1 MQATL
6 TRTLASLPLV
16 ADKIARSMFR
26 NLQIG
31 SCVVIL
37 IAAAAGW
44 NFSHAATPAPDQD
57 QEFSRDLLAR
67 ARVFPEIGPGVVAIK
82 SDSAGRY
89 YVLADPAKVISIY
102 QADGKRIGQ
111 IPNANSRGAKIVY
124 AQDIDVDS
132 KGRLFVAD
140 RGANAVKI
148 FEPDGSLDA
157 TVPAA
162 GPMSVV
168 ALPGGEFAVAGL
180 RSAQLVNVYDA
191 QGKLARSF
199 GEVPGA
205 TAAAGRN
212 QSLSP
217 GRIYGDSAGHIYFV
231 FSDMPDLTIRR
242 YDRFGYAS
250 YEATLPSSDFTPQ
263 AEAKRWTTITI
274 EQGDVPS
281 SMKPAIRALGTDPVT
296 QEVWAAIGDELVH
309 FDKDGNRR
317 AAYRTS
323 TKDGVRIE
331 ASAILVERGRILI
344 ASGTLGIFDFVLPER
359 QSPASSQE

>member
-1 MQATL
+1 
-6 TRTLASLPLV
+6 
-16 ADKIARSMFR
+16 MFR

-37 IAAAAGW
+37 VAAAAGW
-44 NFSHAATPAPDQD
+44 NFSHAAAPDQD

-157 TVPAA
+157 TVSVPS
-162 GPMSVV
+162 PMSVV
-168 ALPGGEFAVAGL
+168 ALLGGEFAVAGL
-180 RSAQLVNVYDA
+180 RSAQLVSVFDA
-191 QGKLARSF
+191 RGKLARSF
-199 GEVPGA
+199 GEDPGA
-205 TAAAGRN
+205 AAAASRN

-217 GRIYGDSAGHIYFV
+217 GRIYGDSTGHIYFV
-231 FSDMPDLTIRR
+231 FSDMPDLTLRR

-296 QEVWAAIGDELVH
+296 QDVWAAIGDELVH

-331 ASAILVERGRILI
+331 ASAILVERDRILI
-344 ASGTLGIFDFVLPER
+344 ASGTLGVFDFVLPER
-359 QSPASSQE
+359 QTPASSQQ